1 MFLHLQLSKQIMTH
15 YLFSYTVSHRHF
27 IDIDMTVNV
36 HNQEQLFFNFLPGDL
51 AGMSLQIL
59 LVIFK
64 NGLHTTKK
72 VSNYHT
78 QR

>member
-1 MFLHLQLSKQIMTH
+1 MTH

-36 HNQEQLFFNFLPGDL
+36 HKQDQLFQLPSWRPGRYE
-51 AGMSLQIL
+51 LQIL

>member
-36 HNQEQLFFNFLPGDL
+36 HKQEQLFFQLPSWRPGRYELANF
-51 AGMSLQIL
+51 ARNIQKWACWSI
-59 LVIFK
+59 
-64 NGLHTTKK
+64 
-72 VSNYHT
+72 
-78 QR
+78 